1 MVECRGVSKSFTT
14 KKKKVTAA
22 KDISFSVSGGR
33 IFGLLG
39 PNGAG
44 KTTTLRMIATLLK
57 PETGSILVNGY
68 DTVKEPRRVRDS
80 IGFLTSD
87 MKLSGNL
94 TPKELIDFFGKLNH
108 MERGDLKRRGEE
120 LVSYLGMGPY
130 MDTPV
135 SKCSAG
141 TKQKTSIAVSLIHD
155 PEVVVFD
162 EPTAGLDILSSKVV
176 VDFLFDSKKTGKA
189 VILSTHIMAEA
200 EKLCD
205 SLAIINEGSILER
218 GPLDELLSRHG
229 KKDLEELF
237 FHLVQ
242 PRAHENGGISK

>member
-1 MVECRGVSKSFTT
+1 MVECSEVSKSFTT

-22 KDISFSVSGGR
+22 EDISFTVVEGS

-57 PETGSILVNGY
+57 PERGSIQVNGY
-68 DTVKEPRRVRDS
+68 DTIKEPRMVRDS

-94 TPKELIDFFGKLNH
+94 TPKELIEFFGKLNH
-108 MERGDLKRRGEE
+108 MERKAMKKREEE
-120 LVSYLGMGPY
+120 LVSYLGMESY

-155 PEVVVFD
+155 PKVVIFD

-176 VDFLFDSKKTGKA
+176 VDFLFDSKKAGKT
-189 VILSTHIMAEA
+189 VILSTHIMTEA
-200 EKLCD
+200 ERLCD
-205 SLAIINEGSILER
+205 NLAIINEGKILAR
-218 GPLDELLSRHG
+218 GTLDELLVTYD

-237 FHLVQ
+237 FHLVPPPAQ
-242 PRAHENGGISK
+242 HRGGIS